1 MIDKGLIAGIKNGDS
16 KALSHVYKAY
26 RSDFINFGLKYKLRK
41 TELLDIYQD
50 AIIALRNNAVEGKID
65 DLKSE
70 LKTYLFSI
78 AKYMIYARLKA
89 MRKLRIVDD
98 TSIFENQAK
107 VSVEYDI
114 IDDLT
119 VEQKQLKAAFD
130 QLGPKCKSILTLFY
144 YRGYDLDEI
153 GKTMHYTNTDVVKSQ
168 KSRCLRTLKS
178 LIFKS

>member
-1 MIDKGLIAGIKNGDS
+1 MIGKVLIAGIKNGDS
-16 KALSHVYKAY
+16 KALSHVYNAY
-26 RSDFINFGLKYKLRK
+26 RSDFINFGIKYKLSK

-78 AKYMIYARLKA
+78 GKYMIYAKLKSTNKVSTVGDVSVHQN
-89 MRKLRIVDD
+89 R
-98 TSIFENQAK
+98 TK

-130 QLGPKCKSILTLFY
+130 QLG
-144 YRGYDLDEI
+144 
-153 GKTMHYTNTDVVKSQ
+153 N
-168 KSRCLRTLKS
+168 RCFIDYFVWR
-178 LIFKS
+178 IFFIKRWYGNHRN